1 MDIKI
6 GDTVLVGNVCYDD
19 FHDVGT
25 RDWVYATNY
34 IVSTARELADKCFVV
49 NNIEKS
55 FYFKDCY
62 FVSLLQESE
71 RTTRYAHIPIKALI
85 KVNTAEEM
93 PFDDD
98 SQSELQS
105 FIDSFVHK

>member
-6 GDTVLVGNVCYDD
+6 GDTVLIGSVCHDD
-19 FHDVGT
+19 FQDVGT

-34 IVSTARELADKCFVV
+34 IVSTARELADKYFVV

-62 FVSLLQESE
+62 FVSLLRESE

-85 KVNTAEEM
+85 KVNTAQEM
-93 PFDDD
+93 PLPDG
-98 SQSELQS
+98 SQIEFQS
-105 FIDSFVHK
+105 FLNSFVQR